1 MNNYSRAGLIVIL
14 ALTLGFASTTFCRA
28 EVSQVSKDLKG
39 TRVPETLLLAQ
50 ASEASPSTTA
60 EPAPGSP
67 CHVPREYIRLINSGE
82 YDKVGGLFSDDAVYM
97 GPDGKTH
104 YGAKEIGAF
113 YKKMLSLLR
122 PKITALSFLENGNE
136 CIMELGGLDS
146 SGGNNVKIWPTG
158 SVPHPGAI
166 DIFTINSQGKASQ
179 FLVYLRPGTRTQA
192 QLRAA
197 LAKMH

>member
-1 MNNYSRAGLIVIL
+1 MNNYCRAGLILSL
-14 ALTLGFASTTFCRA
+14 AVTLGFASTTFCGT
-28 EVSQVSKDLKG
+28 QVSRDLKG
-39 TRVPETLLLAQ
+39 THLPETLLAQ
-50 ASEASPSTTA
+50 ASEATPSTTA
-60 EPAPGSP
+60 EPASSSP
-67 CHVPREYIRLINSGE
+67 CHVSREYIRLIDSGE

-97 GPDGKTH
+97 GPDGKTRH
-104 YGAKEIGAF
+104 GAKEIGAF
-113 YKKMLSLLR
+113 YKRMLSLLR

-146 SGGNNVKIWPTG
+146 SGGDNVKIWPTG

-197 LAKMH
+197 LAKIH

>member
-1 MNNYSRAGLIVIL
+1 MNNYCRAGLILSL
-14 ALTLGFASTTFCRA
+14 AVTLGFASTTFCGT
-28 EVSQVSKDLKG
+28 QVSRDLKG
-39 TRVPETLLLAQ
+39 THLPETLLAQ
-50 ASEASPSTTA
+50 ASEATPSTTA
-60 EPAPGSP
+60 EPASSSP
-67 CHVPREYIRLINSGE
+67 CHVSREYIRLIDSGE

-97 GPDGKTH
+97 GPDGKTRH
-104 YGAKEIGAF
+104 GAKEIGAF
-113 YKKMLSLLR
+113 YKRMLSLLR

-146 SGGNNVKIWPTG
+146 SGGDNMKIWPTG

-197 LAKMH
+197 LAKIH

>member
-1 MNNYSRAGLIVIL
+1 
-14 ALTLGFASTTFCRA
+14 
-28 EVSQVSKDLKG
+28 
-39 TRVPETLLLAQ
+39 
-50 ASEASPSTTA
+50 
-60 EPAPGSP
+60 
-67 CHVPREYIRLINSGE
+67 
-82 YDKVGGLFSDDAVYM
+82 M
-97 GPDGKTH
+97 GPDGKTRH
-104 YGAKEIGAF
+104 GAKEIGAF
-113 YKKMLSLLR
+113 YKRMLSLLR

-146 SGGNNVKIWPTG
+146 SGGDNMKIWPTG

-197 LAKMH
+197 LAKIH

>member
-28 EVSQVSKDLKG
+28 KVSQVSKDLKG

-104 YGAKEIGAF
+104 HGEKEIGAF

-146 SGGNNVKIWPTG
+146 SGANNVKIWPTG